1 MPEVTTNF
9 HTRLP
14 KALFLELDKGATEPF
29 SGRLRINEEENG
41 KEEVKEI
48 EDVTEIEEEEEKKK
62 KVKEKKEVTIN
73 VGSENFPILRSMII
87 DYDSIWKWLSKRDLN
102 YYDLLV
108 HDAVWTLYKNGIA
121 VFSISTVIKVISG
134 NPSLNPSKKQQEMV
148 RDSISRLLSTSVKIS
163 FTQEYELYQKGNE
176 NSAHETIYEGQLVA
190 GEIITD
196 KINNRFSNAVI
207 RLLREPILGYLA
219 SMKGQFT
226 PVSNIFLSVPIRL
239 DEDTYKLRNY
249 LLRRILRKDRRKGKK
264 YERSIRLETL
274 LEFMSIAE
282 DEYMPKR
289 RMLEKTERMLS
300 YWQKEEMIASYQL
313 CSDKIIV
320 HLRKNS
326 PV

>member
-1 MPEVTTNF
+1 MPEITTTY

-29 SGRLRINEEENG
+29 SGRLRINEEENEEKNG

-48 EDVTEIEEEEEKKK
+48 EEEEEEKKK

-87 DYDSIWKWLSKRDLN
+87 DYDSIWKWLPKRDLN

-176 NSAHETIYEGQLVA
+176 NSAQETIYEGQLVA

-219 SMKGQFT
+219 SMKGQIT
-226 PVSNIFLSVPIRL
+226 PVSNIYLSVPVRL

-249 LLRRILRKDRRKGKK
+249 LLRRILRKEQRKEKK
-264 YERSIRLETL
+264 YQRSIMLKTL
-274 LEFMSIAE
+274 LDFMSIAE
-282 DEYMPKR
+282 DEYMAKR
-289 RMLEKTERMLS
+289 RMLEKTKKMFS
-300 YWQKEEMIASYQL
+300 HWQKEEMISGYKIY
-313 CSDKIIV
+313 SDKIV
-320 HLRKNS
+320 VYLRKNS